1 MKRNV
6 YVIALALGGLL
17 GTASPVSAQAPPR
30 RHCGSMDVLNAQ
42 LAADPGYARRLQA
55 IDKQAAAYT
64 LARSG
69 QQQRTTSAVIV
80 TIPVVV
86 HVLYNTSAQN
96 ISDAQVQSQIDVL
109 NSDYHKL
116 NADRSNV
123 PSVFAGLIADA
134 GVQFVLAKRD
144 PNGLAT
150 TGIIHKSTSAT
161 SFDTSDKM
169 KFSSQGGD
177 DAWPASAYLNLWA
190 CNLGGGL
197 LGYAQFPGGAAATDG
212 VAILYT
218 SFGSGGSAV
227 SPYNLGRTA
236 THEVGHW
243 LNLRHIWGDANC
255 GDDMVSDTPTQQ
267 TSNYSCP
274 AFPHVTCSNG
284 PNGDMF
290 MNYMDYV
297 DDACMQMFSSGQGD
311 RMDALFASG
320 GARVSLLTSQG
331 GVAPGGT
338 PPPPTS
344 AYCASQGSSVAYE
357 YLALVNLGSL
367 NRSSGAD
374 GGYYDGTALG
384 TSVAQGSPQTVSYAA
399 GFVSSAYTENVTVYI
414 DWNQN
419 GSFADAGETVA
430 SGTTA
435 TTATQA
441 AAFTVPT
448 GAKTGKTRMRVVLS
462 DNAAT
467 TSCGA
472 YSYGETED
480 YSVTVTTGGGSP
492 PPPPP
497 PTAYCTSKGGSQA
510 YEYLKLVQLGSI
522 NRSSGADGGYFNG
535 TATSTSVAAGSSQT
549 ISYQTG
555 FTGSGYAEYFR
566 IYADWNQNGTF
577 DAGET
582 LVSSTNTAVVTGV
595 RSATFTVPS
604 TAKNGATRLRVVMS
618 DNSATSAC
626 GAYSYGETEDY
637 TVSVT
642 GGTRVASTTARS
654 GNPNAL
660 PDRYALFPNPATDVL
675 RISRPL
681 NVDPEQPF
689 TVRVYDIRGAE
700 IKGLRLTDG
709 QLNVSVLRAGIY
721 LLMVDDGMTISHQR
735 FVKE

>member
-1 MKRNV
+1 MKKNIYTV
-6 YVIALALGGLL
+6 ALAI
-17 GTASPVSAQAPPR
+17 GTLMVASSPVSAQAPPR
-30 RHCGSMDVLNAQ
+30 RSCGSMDVLKAQ
-42 LAADPGYARRLQA
+42 LAADPSYASRLQA

-64 LARSG
+64 LRRSS
-69 QQQRTTSAVIV
+69 QQQRTTSAIIV

-116 NADRSNV
+116 NADRSKV
-123 PSVFAGLIADA
+123 PSAFSGLIADA

-150 TGIIHKSTSAT
+150 TGVIHKSTSAT

-177 DAWPASAYLNLWA
+177 DAWPATAYLNLWV

-212 VAILYT
+212 VAILYS

-267 TSNYSCP
+267 TSNFGCP
-274 AFPHVTCSNG
+274 VFPHVTCSNG
-284 PNGDMF
+284 SNGDMF

-320 GARVSLLTSQG
+320 GVRVSLLTSSG
-331 GVAPGGT
+331 GVAPGST
-338 PPPPTS
+338 PPPSTS
-344 AYCASQGSSVAYE
+344 TYCASQGSSVAYE
-357 YLALVNLGSL
+357 YLALVNLGSI

-374 GGYYDGTALG
+374 GGYYDGTALA
-384 TSVAQGSPQTVSYAA
+384 TSVAQGSAQTVSYAA

-435 TTATQA
+435 TTTPQA
-441 AAFTVPT
+441 ATFTVPA

-480 YSVTVTTGGGSP
+480 YSVTVTTGGTP
-492 PPPPP
+492 PPSII
-497 PTAYCTSKGGSQA
+497 AYCTSQGSSQA

-522 NRSSGADGGYFNG
+522 NRSSGADGGYYNG

-595 RSATFTVPS
+595 RSATFTVPA
-604 TAKNGATRLRVVMS
+604 TARNGATRLRVVMS
-618 DNSATSAC
+618 DNAATGAC
-626 GAYSYGETEDY
+626 GSYSYGETEDY

-642 GGTRVASTTARS
+642 GGTRVASASVRS
-654 GNPNAL
+654 VNPNAL
-660 PDRYALFPNPATDVL
+660 ADRYILFPNPVTDVL
-675 RISRPL
+675 SITRPL
-681 NVDPEQPF
+681 DVDPEQPF
-689 TVRVYDIRGAE
+689 TVRVYDLRGAE
-700 IKGLRLTDG
+700 IKGLTLAAG
-709 QLNVSVLRAGIY
+709 QLNVSVLHAGIY
-721 LLMVDDGMTISHQR
+721 LLLVNDGTTISHQR